1 MDLLIG
7 DQRDRIMQA
16 GMNVFQFEVRII
28 IGKDLIE
35 GKAFAYQLQNALNGN
50 APVSYTHLDV
60 YKRQLLELR
69 GRYTLVI
76 VTHNIAQARRLA
88 DYVMFMWLGELV
100 EHLSLIHI

>member
-50 APVSYTHLDV
+50 ARTGY
-60 YKRQLLELR
+60 
-69 GRYTLVI
+69 
-76 VTHNIAQARRLA
+76 AWLA
-88 DYVMFMWLGELV
+88 EMYFRVNCDPIHPF
-100 EHLSLIHI
+100 HLSSTK